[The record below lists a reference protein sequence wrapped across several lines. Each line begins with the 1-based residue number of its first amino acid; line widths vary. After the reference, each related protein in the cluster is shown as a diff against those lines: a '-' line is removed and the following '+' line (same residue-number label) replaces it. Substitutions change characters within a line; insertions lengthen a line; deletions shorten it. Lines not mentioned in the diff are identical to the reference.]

1 MQEGTILHKFCE
13 SYLNGKKVKVPGIH
27 FDMFKAM
34 KDESD
39 KITEIRNIESL
50 AESENLNLHVRK
62 LKLVA
67 TNAGCSLRT
76 SLH

>member
-1 MQEGTILHKFCE
+1 
-13 SYLNGKKVKVPGIH
+13 
-27 FDMFKAM
+27 MFEAM
-34 KDESD
+34 KEELD